1 MYRRC
6 RSSLI
11 VIDTLQSMIS
21 RYPDAVPP
29 FHRRTMR
36 KRAPRAILVCPKKA
50 GHMTSVEELFTL
62 ATWRISLASQ
72 FTSEEESREPNTEY
86 SVVNHPFRGCTLWG
100 FNLSLASA
108 VTVSSDLCATS
119 KTQRKPPGT
128 WRVAIALIP
137 SDKHSMADSP
147 ETNDATSSDGEP
159 IEYLAT
165 ARARRSTAGQHMSS
179 LLDAEADDDLAL
191 LFAEDEE
198 DEEFTFGEHEEEGED
213 DGVVADYAED
223 MDLDSSSDEEDQGP
237 DAKED
242 ELEGEREL
250 EKQAKAERLAKK
262 RKAQESLRLTALR
275 KKVKIDPNLPSR
287 SLTTPAPRQRKK
299 SERISWLPTP
309 EDGPTRSSSRM
320 QTVRNKE
327 LTHARLKDSE
337 QRRIRLIATM
347 EEAARRK
354 ESKKAKQMTQEE
366 RLAEAEK
373 TERIN
378 SKSLNRWEEM
388 EKKRSEEQ
396 RARLEALQ
404 NRRLEGPVVTWW
416 SGIAKWIDDKL
427 AQVGVRSYTQAAEKE
442 AGRKRKSNDVTHQGP
457 PKAGQSKPSRQQE
470 PDLKTEKA
478 QSEIANSAKTVHPP
492 ANEDAPKDP
501 KDEPKEPP
509 GEGSVL
515 LDGIHL
521 YASMTDETLSVPA
534 DQSSTAQ
541 SAKVVADEGDPTQ
554 STPGPTTTAR
564 LSEGAAPAPEPKSK
578 IPRRKNHGTDST
590 SAVLAGVN
598 ATPPTQVAPKIE
610 ISSRNCIILEDF
622 DATTPQ
628 ARSQYSILF
637 NPRKP
642 QKLQKPA
649 QEYCPVTGRPAR
661 YRDPQTGIGYAN
673 TQAYREIRQ
682 VLWGSIRLEWLP
694 GMLCGRTWRGRTGR
708 ARAFLGSKRAAATG
722 DSRAAAT
729 RQRRGYHRQV
739 IPYRYYGCCY
749 SY

>member
-1 MYRRC
+1 
-6 RSSLI
+6 
-11 VIDTLQSMIS
+11 
-21 RYPDAVPP
+21 
-29 FHRRTMR
+29 
-36 KRAPRAILVCPKKA
+36 
-50 GHMTSVEELFTL
+50 
-62 ATWRISLASQ
+62 
-72 FTSEEESREPNTEY
+72 
-86 SVVNHPFRGCTLWG
+86 
-100 FNLSLASA
+100 
-108 VTVSSDLCATS
+108 
-119 KTQRKPPGT
+119 
-128 WRVAIALIP
+128 
-137 SDKHSMADSP
+137 MADSP

-388 EKKRSEEQ
+388 EKKRSEGTTGK
-396 RARLEALQ
+396 AG
-404 NRRLEGPVVTWW
+404 GPAESS
-416 SGIAKWIDDKL
+416 SG
-427 AQVGVRSYTQAAEKE
+427 GSGAAEKE

-564 LSEGAAPAPEPKSK
+564 LSEGAAPAPEPKEQDTPTKGAINHQASSEQPTPSV
-578 IPRRKNHGTDST
+578 IPTGAAKPPSTQDAASLEQPSGPVQPLPPPLSPPSNVSTENHGTDST
-590 SAVLAGVN
+590 SAVQAGVN

-628 ARSQYSILF
+628 ARSNTVSFSTHESHRNYKNL
-637 NPRKP
+637 RKNIVP
-642 QKLQKPA
+642 
-649 QEYCPVTGRPAR
+649 
-661 YRDPQTGIGYAN
+661 
-673 TQAYREIRQ
+673 
-682 VLWGSIRLEWLP
+682 
-694 GMLCGRTWRGRTGR
+694 
-708 ARAFLGSKRAAATG
+708 
-722 DSRAAAT
+722 
-729 RQRRGYHRQV
+729 
-739 IPYRYYGCCY
+739 
-749 SY
+749 